1 MPTPLNVRLAQYHQ
15 DSSYETYTLTPPGGK
30 YGCQPVPERLIY
42 SFPTRGPSHLP
53 VTNSSLLWTRPN
65 PSPLREHVQPPM
77 PLSGWLCGTPC
88 YLGSQLKS
96 HCPLQPHF
104 QGPEPAEPSLSFQL
118 VRRWGLS
125 GALDKRL
132 AHQESRESCSHK
144 GLFID
149 QSHKKGLLRVFQA
162 STMPV
167 ALRSVRETRR

>member
-1 MPTPLNVRLAQYHQ
+1 MELHAI
-15 DSSYETYTLTPPGGK
+15 SG
-30 YGCQPVPERLIY
+30 
-42 SFPTRGPSHLP
+42 
-53 VTNSSLLWTRPN
+53 
-65 PSPLREHVQPPM
+65 
-77 PLSGWLCGTPC
+77 LS
-88 YLGSQLKS
+88 LKS

-144 GLFID
+144 GLVID
-149 QSHKKGLLRVFQA
+149 QSHKKGLLQVFRV

-167 ALRSVRETRR
+167 TLRSVRETRRVSRPKTAWINQFGAGLTPPLYSLGAQLAQTTDPRCTVLV